1 VSDNDLAQDPELVR
15 EFLVESEELLEH
27 VNEDMVALEA
37 APNDAELLNRIF
49 RALHTIKGTSG
60 FLGFDPVVRVSHRAE
75 DVLNAMRRG
84 ELKLSRRIIDALL
97 KARDQLGKMLQDI
110 RNQQLGQYVL
120 EPLLTELEA
129 VQKPEA
135 AAPTAAAPIAEVAA
149 PQEVPEKSVQEPTA
163 APEAK
168 KVAEAPIEKD
178 APPTADAGKAAAP
191 QKQPAESVSVPQ
203 TMRVDVHKLDE
214 LINLIGELVLERNR
228 LVQVSR
234 DYSAGRLDPETMGS
248 ALSQTTSRLSFL
260 TDELHVAGLKT
271 RMVPIDA
278 VFRKFPRIVRDLARS
293 LQKEVDLVVSGQE
306 TELDKTM
313 VELIGDPLVH
323 LVRNSLDHG
332 LEQPEV
338 RKAAGKDPKGTIRL
352 EAREEGDQIVI
363 RITDDGAGINPDRI
377 ARKAIEKGLVTAE
390 RVSTL
395 SKREILDFIFLPG
408 FSTKEVASNV
418 SGRGVGMDVVRTN
431 VKNMNGSVELDSSL
445 GKGTAV
451 TLRLPLTMAILPV
464 LFVKVGKEIYGLP
477 MRIVIETLRVDTSD
491 IHMVEDCEAIHVR
504 GKTYPLIRLSQALS
518 VADASQRNQSSCKIV
533 IVGLGSRYIA
543 LLVDDLV
550 GAEATVIKPLDALSR
565 QSVGIAGATVG
576 GDGMVRL
583 LLDPASLVADLQT
596 KANQLVR
603 GAHV

>member
-1 VSDNDLAQDPELVR
+1 MSDNDLAQDPELIK
-15 EFLVESEELLEH
+15 EFLVESEELLER
-27 VNEDMVALEA
+27 VDEDMVALEA
-37 APNDAELLNRIF
+37 APDDSELLNRIF

-97 KARDQLGKMLQDI
+97 KARDQLGKMLKDI
-110 RNQQLGQYVL
+110 GNQSLGQYAL

-129 VQKPEA
+129 VQKPD
-135 AAPTAAAPIAEVAA
+135 AAPPVAA
-149 PQEVPEKSVQEPTA
+149 PVAATTKV
-163 APEAK
+163 APEP
-168 KVAEAPIEKD
+168 VQAEAKTASPESKKPAEAALEQESSTPSGAKN
-178 APPTADAGKAAAP
+178 APAR
-191 QKQPAESVSVPQ
+191 QKQTSESVAVPQ

-234 DYSAGRLDPETMGS
+234 DFSARKVDAETTADILG
-248 ALSQTTSRLSFL
+248 QTTARLSFL
-260 TDELHVAGLKT
+260 TEELHVAGLKT

-278 VFRKFPRIVRDLARS
+278 VFRKFPRIVRDLARN
-293 LQKEVDLVVSGQE
+293 LHKEVDLVVSGQE

-332 LEQPEV
+332 LETPEA
-338 RKAAGKDPKGTIRL
+338 RRAAGKDPKGTIRL

-363 RITDDGAGINPDRI
+363 RITDDGSGIDPQRI

-390 RVSTL
+390 RVSSL

-408 FSTKEVASNV
+408 FSTKEVASDV

-431 VKNMNGSVELDSSL
+431 VKNMNGSVELDSNL
-445 GKGTAV
+445 GQGTSV
-451 TLRLPLTMAILPV
+451 TLRLPLTMAIMPV
-464 LFVKVGKEIYGLP
+464 LFVKVGSEIYGIP
-477 MRIVIETLRVDTSD
+477 MRMVVETLRINPKD
-491 IHMVEDCEAIHVR
+491 IHVVQDCEAIHLR
-504 GKTYPLIRLSQALS
+504 DKTFPLIRLSQALNAAVS
-518 VADASQRNQSSCKIV
+518 ASGQQACKLV
-533 IVGLGSRYIA
+533 IVSLGTRRIA

-576 GDGMVRL
+576 GDGLVRL
-583 LLDPASLVADLQT
+583 LLDPASLVADLQ
-596 KANQLVR
+596 KQENRSARV
-603 GAHV
+603 AHV